1 MNPRLIICHYH
12 IFKAAG
18 TSFERVLQN
27 NFGERHLSFDGAL
40 ASSAITQ
47 ADLAQV
53 IDAHPTLASLSSHQI
68 TLPAPVSAKFIALP
82 VVFVRHPILRIRS
95 VFLHEHREV
104 AGRSESP
111 LQGFEAWFDN
121 LVAGHPN
128 QLQICNLQTNLL
140 CREADSPP
148 RGVNTDGRPL
158 YDLETAL
165 RNLSEVA
172 CVGRAEYFDED
183 VASFIPTLAAAGI
196 RLHYPQRITENVGAA
211 DFGLSL
217 EQQLENMRSQ
227 INATTW
233 DRLHWFN
240 HQDMALFEAV
250 CRRRNL
256 GEANN

>member
-1 MNPRLIICHYH
+1 
-12 IFKAAG
+12 
-18 TSFERVLQN
+18 
-27 NFGERHLSFDGAL
+27 
-40 ASSAITQ
+40 
-47 ADLAQV
+47 
-53 IDAHPTLASLSSHQI
+53 
-68 TLPAPVSAKFIALP
+68 
-82 VVFVRHPILRIRS
+82 
-95 VFLHEHREV
+95 
-104 AGRSESP
+104 
-111 LQGFEAWFDN
+111 
-121 LVAGHPN
+121 
-128 QLQICNLQTNLL
+128 
-140 CREADSPP
+140 
-148 RGVNTDGRPL
+148 L

-211 DFGLSL
+211 GFGLSL
-217 EQQLENMRSQ
+217 AQQLENMRSQ
-227 INATTW
+227 ISATTW